1 MLLVRLSY
9 YACTKQQRPDCLN
22 DVTDARGGG
31 YMSFGQS
38 GSDTASEMTGADV
51 FVAFWSE
58 RGDPTVVDYKL
69 TAKAQVLY
77 KVFYTVYIFSKRYI

>member
-1 MLLVRLSY
+1 M
-9 YACTKQQRPDCLN
+9 LN

-38 GSDTASEMTGADV
+38 GSSSASEMTGADV

-58 RGDPTVVDYKL
+58 RGDATVVDYKL
-69 TAKAQVLY
+69 SAKAQVQSLQAAVL
-77 KVFYTVYIFSKRYI
+77 KLASTVLHNFHI